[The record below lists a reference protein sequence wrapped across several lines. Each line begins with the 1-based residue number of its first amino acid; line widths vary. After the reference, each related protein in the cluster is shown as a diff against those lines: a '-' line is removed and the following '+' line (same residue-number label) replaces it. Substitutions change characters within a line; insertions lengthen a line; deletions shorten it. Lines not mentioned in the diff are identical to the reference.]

1 MQPRTDMTREYTERG
16 EYHRNLDP
24 DWSYYPT
31 YLAKMKFIRKYLS
44 GIPSNNKILDLGCGE
59 GVLIEEFKKLGYNII
74 GLDQSYSSEFV
85 IKGDIRRTPFSAHNF
100 DVVLCLDVI
109 EHLNYRNQQMAM
121 TEIKRL
127 LKNDGVA
134 IFTIPNLA
142 HFYSRL
148 RFLLLGKLDR
158 TARIEKHPGDRPIK
172 EYMQLLNGEGFTV
185 IQRKGLFPTLPLIYQ
200 LIQRYPSRTLWLYGL
215 INRLFP
221 FADFCFLNIIIVQ
234 KMASSPRIRRNAVNR
249 WS

>member
-1 MQPRTDMTREYTERG
+1 MQPRTNMTCEYAERG
-16 EYHRNLDP
+16 EYHRHLDP
-24 DWSYYPT
+24 NWSYYPT
-31 YLAKMKFIRKYLS
+31 YLAKMKFIKKYLNK
-44 GIPSNNKILDLGCGE
+44 IPSNYKILDLGCGE
-59 GVLIEEFKKLGYNII
+59 GVLVEEFKKLGYNII
-74 GLDQSYSSEFV
+74 GLDQNYSSEFV
-85 IKGDIRRTPFSAHNF
+85 IKGDIRRAPFSGHNF

-109 EHLNYRNQQMAM
+109 EHLDYQNQQMAM

-127 LKNDGVA
+127 LKDDGVA

-172 EYMQLLNGEGFTV
+172 EYLRLLSGEGFTV
-185 IQRKGLFPTLPLIYQ
+185 IQRKGLFPTLPVIYQ

-221 FADFCFLNIIIVQ
+221 FADFCFLNIITVQ
-234 KMASSPRIRRNAVNR
+234 KKVGNPGIRRNATDG